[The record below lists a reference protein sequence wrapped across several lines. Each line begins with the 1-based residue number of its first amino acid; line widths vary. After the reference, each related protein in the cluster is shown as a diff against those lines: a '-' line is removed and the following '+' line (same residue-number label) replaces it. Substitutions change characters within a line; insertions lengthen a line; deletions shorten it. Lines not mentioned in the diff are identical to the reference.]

1 MYAGMNM
8 KLLAVVTVCLIAATQ
23 LEAAGDLNHII
34 NRYRDYMTFI
44 DDLGLKL
51 QTPGVD
57 PECNMN
63 FVSGCFRF
71 ILFPLNL
78 FIVFCHLRF
87 GFMLILCRTQ
97 RLMIV
102 DLPTSLIFEF

>member
-1 MYAGMNM
+1 MYAGM
-8 KLLAVVTVCLIAATQ
+8 KLLAVVTVCLMAATQ

-71 ILFPLNL
+71 ILFPLICL
-78 FIVFCHLRF
+78 LSFVFYVLD
-87 GFMLILCRTQ
+87 LC
-97 RLMIV
+97 
-102 DLPTSLIFEF
+102 

>member
-1 MYAGMNM
+1 MYAGM
-8 KLLAVVTVCLIAATQ
+8 KLLAVVTVCLMAATQ

-63 FVSGCFRF
+63 FVSGYFRF

-78 FIVFCHLRF
+78 FIVFCLLS
-87 GFMLILCRTQ
+87 FMFWIY
-97 RLMIV
+97 V
-102 DLPTSLIFEF
+102 NPV